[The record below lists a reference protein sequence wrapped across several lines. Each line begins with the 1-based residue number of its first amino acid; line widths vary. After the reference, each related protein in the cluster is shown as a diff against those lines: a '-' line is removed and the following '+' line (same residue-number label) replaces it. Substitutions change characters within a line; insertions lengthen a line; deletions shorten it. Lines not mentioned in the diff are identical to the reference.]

1 MRTIALSKVRASQKQ
16 AEYNA
21 KALEKIAEMVQNSR
35 LPKIVGL
42 LQEMYPDLPEERV
55 ASTVGVLRVTQDT
68 KELEDAVQGGATK
81 SDRRERYGSEWELPC
96 WIAKAIIYDLR
107 AGIDVDNPTRDDL
120 RKSEVFKV
128 ASTYQCPK
136 ERIEEFINSLSDLSE
151 PEAEEDNEVPSYSE
165 AVNNL
170 HPVIKK
176 HWENR
181 TFHSMPLEC
190 YEVLSEV
197 LKAYPDEESWK
208 ANSWEQREE
217 TVPEILYYG
226 TTGRLA
232 LLYDVSEM
240 CFAQ

>member
-1 MRTIALSKVRASQKQ
+1 MSRVRESQKN
-16 AEYNA
+16 AEYKV
-21 KALEKIAEMVQNSR
+21 KAVVKIAEIVQNNR

-42 LQEMYPDLPEERV
+42 LQEMYPDLIAERV
-55 ASTVGVLRVTQDT
+55 AATVGVLRVTRDT
-68 KELEDAVQGGATK
+68 KELERAVHGGATK
-81 SDRRERYGSEWELPC
+81 SDRLERYGSEWELPC
-96 WIAKAIIYDLR
+96 WIAKAIIYDLH

-136 ERIEEFINSLSDLSE
+136 ERIEEFINSLSNLPE
-151 PEAEEDNEVPSYSE
+151 PKVEEDSEVPSYSE

-181 TFHSMPLEC
+181 SLHSFPLER

-197 LKAYPDEESWK
+197 LKAYPDKESW
-208 ANSWEQREE
+208 AADSWEQIEE
-217 TVPEILYYG
+217 KVPEILYYG
-226 TTGRLA
+226 IDGRLA
-232 LLYDVSEM
+232 LLYDVNEVFLGQS
-240 CFAQ
+240 FI